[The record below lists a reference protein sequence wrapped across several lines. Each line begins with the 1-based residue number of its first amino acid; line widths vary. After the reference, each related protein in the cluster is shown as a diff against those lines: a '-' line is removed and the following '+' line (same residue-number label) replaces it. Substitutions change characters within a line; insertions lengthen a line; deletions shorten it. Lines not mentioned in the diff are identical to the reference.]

1 MAPNVPPSG
10 PVPLEEFGLIDASHA
25 EPRSDGRLAGYPV
38 IDAHTHLFPEEVVRD
53 RSRFLVRD
61 PWFGETFGH
70 PKATTALVPELIA
83 SMDTAAIA
91 RSVVCGWPWRDQ
103 GLCRMHNDD
112 LARVGKTHPE
122 RISWLGIVN
131 PAHPGAAAEVA
142 RCVELG
148 AVGIGELNADGQD
161 FAWERPHDLA
171 HFAEACIALDV
182 PVLIHTSEPVGHR
195 YPGKGTATV
204 AKLVPFLE
212 AFPALRV
219 VMAHWGGGLPFYE
232 LMPEVAAAARN
243 VVYDSAASTY
253 LYRFDIFPVVER
265 LVGAGRI
272 LFGSD
277 FPVLKQRGFLRRTRE
292 SGLPQPAWA
301 GVLHDNA
308 VRTFHLPGYE
318 RLETIPGGM
327 S

>member
-1 MAPNVPPSG
+1 M
-10 PVPLEEFGLIDASHA
+10 IDS
-25 EPRSDGRLAGYPV
+25 
-38 IDAHTHLFPEEVVRD
+38 HTHLFPEEVVRD
-53 RSRFLVRD
+53 RERFLARD

-70 PKATTALVPELIA
+70 PKATTALAPALIA
-83 SMDTAAIA
+83 SMDEAGIA

-112 LARVGKTHPE
+112 LAEVGKVHPD
-122 RISWLGIVN
+122 RVSWLGIVN

-161 FAWERPHDLA
+161 FAWERPHELA
-171 HFAEACIALDV
+171 SFVEACVALDV
-182 PVLIHTSEPVGHR
+182 PVLIHTSEPVGHV

-204 AKLVPFLE
+204 AKLLAFLE

-219 VMAHWGGGLPFYE
+219 VMAHWGGGLPFFE

-253 LYRFDIFPVVER
+253 LYRFEIFPAVER
-265 LVGAGRI
+265 LIGSGRI

-277 FPVLKQRGFLRRTRE
+277 FPVLKQAAFLRKTLG
-292 SGLPQPAWA
+292 SGLSPAA
-301 GVLHDNA
+301 LGDVLHDNA
-308 VRTFHLPGYE
+308 VRTFRLPGFAAP
-318 RLETIPGGM
+318 LTPPGGRP
-327 S
+327 

>member
-1 MAPNVPPSG
+1 MPIDTADLEPSS
-10 PVPLEEFGLIDASHA
+10 PERVTGL
-25 EPRSDGRLAGYPV
+25 PV

-53 RSRFLVRD
+53 RARFLARD

-70 PKATTALVPELIA
+70 PKATTALAPELIA
-83 SMDTAAIA
+83 SMDVAGIA

-112 LARVGKTHPE
+112 LAEVGKRHPD

-148 AVGIGELNADGQD
+148 AVGMGELNADGQD
-161 FAWERPHDLA
+161 FTWERPAELA
-171 HFAEACIALDV
+171 RFAEACIALDV

-204 AKLVPFLE
+204 AKLLPFLE

-232 LMPEVAAAARN
+232 LMPEIAAAAQN

-253 LYRFDIFPVVER
+253 LYRFDVFPAVER
-265 LVGAGRI
+265 LIGSDRI

-277 FPVLKQRGFLRRTRE
+277 FPVLKQKTFLRKTLA
-292 SGLPQPAWA
+292 SGLPPAA
-301 GVLHDNA
+301 LADILHDNA
-308 VRTFHLPGYE
+308 VRTFRLPGFDQ
-318 RLETIPGGM
+318 LETLPGGTP
-327 S
+327 

>member
-1 MAPNVPPSG
+1 MPRLRATDGQPGEEDVPIDIPGSYPS
-10 PVPLEEFGLIDASHA
+10 LME
-25 EPRSDGRLAGYPV
+25 RSSAFPV

-53 RSRFLVRD
+53 RARFLARD
-61 PWFGETFGH
+61 PWFGEAFGH
-70 PKATTALVPELIA
+70 PRATTALPADLIA
-83 SMDTAAIA
+83 SMDGAGFA

-112 LARVGKTHPE
+112 LAIVGRVHPD
-122 RISWLGIVN
+122 RIAWLGIVN
-131 PAHPGAAAEVA
+131 PARPGAAAEVA
-142 RCVELG
+142 RCVDMG
-148 AVGIGELNADGQD
+148 AVGIGELNADGQN
-161 FAWERPHDLA
+161 FAWDHPHELA
-171 HFAEACIALDV
+171 DFSEACIALDV

-204 AKLVPFLE
+204 AKLLAFLE

-253 LYRFDIFPVVER
+253 LYRFDVFPIVER
-265 LVGAGRI
+265 LVGEGRI

-277 FPVLKQRGFLRRTRE
+277 FPVLKQAAFLRRTLD
-292 SGLPQPAWA
+292 SGLPMEVLPA
-301 GVLHDNA
+301 VLHDNA
-308 VRTFHLPGYE
+308 VRTFRLPGYE
-318 RLETIPGGM
+318 RLDIDTGGIR
-327 S
+327 